1 MSAGRVGTLA
11 CLALLAAIP
20 ASPLPAQDRIALGI
34 TYRAGARPGM
44 LVMARPGLDSVR
56 KIVERDLQFSDR
68 FEMAIVPDTTGA
80 LDAPLNVG
88 LFASLGLTW
97 AIELSPTVGGVE
109 AKLHHLP
116 SGEMRLRVIRGVDP
130 AGVGPSRLLIHRLS
144 DELLV
149 AAVGGKGIAA
159 TRVLFQLG
167 DAIWMVDSDGANLTR
182 VSRGTGIATSPA
194 WSPDGRRIAY
204 TELRDYAGVI
214 VLQTAASGARQTVPR
229 PTGGSL
235 AATPA
240 FSPDGS
246 AMTFAMSGEGG
257 TDLYAVDL
265 ARMCCVRPLTASGRL
280 ADNMN
285 PTYSP
290 DGRRVAFMST
300 RPGRGQIYVM
310 DADGANQR
318 PLVPFDGGDGAAFSP
333 EWSPDGER
341 VAFHR
346 DVAGGRQVLVYD
358 LGSGRTRAV
367 TSVGRN
373 EDPSW
378 APDSRHLVFRS
389 TRGGGDQLWVLD
401 TESGAIRQLTNV
413 NGRAR
418 LPAWSPI
425 LQGTNP

>member
-1 MSAGRVGTLA
+1 MRR
-11 CLALLAAIP
+11 LLLVAVLGAAIG
-20 ASPLPAQDRIALGI
+20 APLGAQDRIALGI
-34 TYRAGARPGM
+34 TYSAGARPGM
-44 LVMARPGLDSVR
+44 LVMAGPGLDSVR

-68 FEMAIVPDTTGA
+68 FEMAIVADTTRPLGS
-80 LDAPLNVG
+80 PLNTG

-97 AIELSPTVGGVE
+97 AVELTATTGGVE

-116 SGEMRLRVIRGVDP
+116 SGEMRHRVVRGVDP
-130 AGVGPSRLLIHRLS
+130 SGTGAGRLLIHRLS

-149 AAVGGKGIAA
+149 AVVGGKGIAA
-159 TRVLFQLG
+159 TRILFQLG
-167 DAIWMVDSDGANLTR
+167 DAIWMIDADGANLTR
-182 VSRGTGIATSPA
+182 VSRGTGIATSPT

-214 VLQTAASGARQTVPR
+214 VLQTASSGARQTVPR

-240 FSPDGS
+240 FSPDGAS
-246 AMTFAMSGEGG
+246 MTFAMSGEGG

-318 PLVPFDGGDGAAFSP
+318 PLVPFDGGDGAAFAP

-341 VAFHR
+341 IVFHR
-346 DVAGGRQVLVYD
+346 DVAGGRQILVYD
-358 LGSGRTRAV
+358 FSSGRARAV
-367 TSVGRN
+367 TSIGRN
-373 EDPSW
+373 EDASW

-401 TESGAIRQLTNV
+401 VESGTPRQLTNV

-418 LPAWSPI
+418 LPAWSPA